1 MGGEKEYD
9 RVSVEEAHSVAM
21 GGEESMQKKCGGL
34 AFVAMVE
41 KKSQMQSVEVSSICG
56 HGRQKSQCK
65 SVEALVSVAME
76 DRNPVQSV
84 EGSLSLWPWAGR
96 GNDVKCGGSAFC
108 IHGKEGH

>member
-1 MGGEKEYD
+1 MGGGERIRVKSGGVQHLWPWSREESNAKGCGGLVSCMGGEKEYD

-41 KKSQMQSVEVSSICG
+41 KKSQCKVWRSSSICG

-65 SVEALVSVAME
+65 VWRL
-76 DRNPVQSV
+76 
-84 EGSLSLWPWAGR
+84 
-96 GNDVKCGGSAFC
+96 
-108 IHGKEGH
+108 